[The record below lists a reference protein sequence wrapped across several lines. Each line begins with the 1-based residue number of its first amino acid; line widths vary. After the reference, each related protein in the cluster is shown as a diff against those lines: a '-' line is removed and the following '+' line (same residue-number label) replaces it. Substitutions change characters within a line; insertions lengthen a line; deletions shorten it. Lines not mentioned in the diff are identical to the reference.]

1 MANKNTKIELPE
13 SITLEEEYRKSR
25 TAWMAVLGNAQRAYD
40 ELMNDRDI
48 GESLP
53 EFDKLDSA
61 WIRDFISKKVDAVMQ
76 SPNTYNA
83 RIEAANEWHELEK
96 DLLKKV
102 SQIERLRQIDPEAK
116 IEVKGCYILIT
127 NMEELLR
134 EKTKFV
140 VPEQYK
146 NYFAMIVEAAD
157 RVTRLNAYQVKHGVK
172 NPVQL
177 TGILTMATRPED
189 FIRSLIFDDN
199 MRKWDE
205 EQKNRTSK
213 FAIANR
219 EHQEEMKRL
228 EEQRK
233 KRFEEARAEKIRNG
247 EQVDFGVSIRT
258 IEGNLIPVGK
268 S

>member
-1 MANKNTKIELPE
+1 MARKINENGLPD
-13 SITLEEEYRKSR
+13 SLILDDEYRR
-25 TAWMAVLGNAQRAYD
+25 CHAAWMAVLGNAQRSYD
-40 ELMNDRDI
+40 DLLNDRDI

-61 WIRDFISKKVDAVMQ
+61 WIRDFVSKKVDAVMQ

-83 RIEAANEWHELEK
+83 RIEAANEWHTLEK

-102 SQIERLRQIDPEAK
+102 SQIEILRKVDPKAK
-116 IEVKGCYILIT
+116 IEIKGCYLLFT
-127 NMEELLR
+127 NMEELLM
-134 EKTKFV
+134 EKTKFI
-140 VPEQYK
+140 VPDHYK
-146 NYFAMIVEAAD
+146 DYFSMVLEAAD
-157 RVTRLNAYQVKHGVK
+157 VITRLNAYQVKHGFK

-189 FIRSLIFDDN
+189 FIRSLIFDEN

-205 EQKNRTSK
+205 DQKNRTSK

-258 IEGNLIPVGK
+258 IDGNLIPVGK